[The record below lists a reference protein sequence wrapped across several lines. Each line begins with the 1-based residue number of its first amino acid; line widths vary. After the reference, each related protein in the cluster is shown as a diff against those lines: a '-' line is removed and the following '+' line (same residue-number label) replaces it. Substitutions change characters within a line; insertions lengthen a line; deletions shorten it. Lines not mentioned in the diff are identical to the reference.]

1 MDKRKVVA
9 KNKYES
15 VHEELLEVGSK
26 LLSNEILTDI
36 SLNSISEYTNI
47 SKTTIYE
54 HFESSFDNFLLQ
66 VIEHTWSRIKL
77 LYADKLSDDPIAN
90 VLTIFRTWHQF
101 NHDNLILTRNI
112 YASYI
117 LFSDTQSFPVLKIL
131 IDIDKELKILNL
143 NQKDT
148 YELFRIFYV
157 RIDEIIVNPKIKNVD
172 KLIVDIENYL
182 TV

>member
-1 MDKRKVVA
+1 MDQRRVVA

-54 HFESSFDNFLLQ
+54 HFDSSFNKFLLQ
-66 VIEHTWSRIKL
+66 VIEYTWNRIQL
-77 LYADKLSDDPIAN
+77 IYSDRLSDDPIKN
-90 VLTIFRTWHQF
+90 ISTIFQTWHQF
-101 NHDNLILTRNI
+101 NHENLILTRNI

-117 LFSDTQSFPVLKIL
+117 LFSDTEYFPVLKIL
-131 IDIDKELKILNL
+131 IDIDKELKKLNL
-143 NQKDT
+143 NQKDA

-157 RIDEIIVNPKIKNVD
+157 RIDELIVNPKIKNVD
-172 KLIVDIENYL
+172 KLTEDIENYL
-182 TV
+182 RE

>member
-1 MDKRKVVA
+1 M
-9 KNKYES
+9 
-15 VHEELLEVGSK
+15 
-26 LLSNEILTDI
+26 
-36 SLNSISEYTNI
+36 
-47 SKTTIYE
+47 
-54 HFESSFDNFLLQ
+54 
-66 VIEHTWSRIKL
+66 
-77 LYADKLSDDPIAN
+77 
-90 VLTIFRTWHQF
+90 
-101 NHDNLILTRNI
+101 ILTRNI

-172 KLIVDIENYL
+172 KLIEDIENYL